1 MPRLPLLL
9 AASLALAAG
18 ACRSPSRPPAEGP
31 APSVRVDSL
40 SLERTV
46 CFGFC
51 PAYLVVLRADG
62 AVRFESRNPRD
73 TAYTAADT
81 VPPARVAALGAE
93 AERIGFWRLPDEIM
107 GSEYC
112 EQVATDLPGAVVT
125 IWSGG
130 RTKRVNDYHGCFG
143 EKLKPL
149 RAFEARIDS
158 VAGSSRWA
166 RPSTIR

>member
-9 AASLALAAG
+9 AALLALTAG
-18 ACRSPSRPPAEGP
+18 ACRSARPAGDDP
-31 APSVRVDSL
+31 APAPAADSL

-62 AVRFESRNPRD
+62 AVRFENRNPRD
-73 TAYTAADT
+73 SAFTAADT
-81 VPPARVAALGAE
+81 VSPDSVAALAAE
-93 AERIGFWRLPDEIM
+93 AERIGFWSLPNEIT

-112 EQVATDLPGAVVT
+112 EQVATDNPSAIVT
-125 IWSGG
+125 IWSSG
-130 RTKRVNDYHGCFG
+130 RMKRVNDYHGCFDDR
-143 EKLKPL
+143 LSDL
-149 RAFEARIDS
+149 RAFETRIDS

-166 RPSTIR
+166 RPNTIR